1 MGRFLKAVF
10 SNKYSF
16 RFMNLSYAS
25 RLARQVFRL
34 GKSILEIN
42 HIRKLLKKEYID
54 SFTRFLDILK
64 SASMCTRWGFDN
76 LSVLSAFKIIKL
88 DHKECTKAATSAWV
102 LALVLNLSNCS
113 REMMKSYARE
123 AMLKETSIGKTTRW
137 VVENLDELSKTRRK
151 MIMEITKTLGDLI
164 IASNGALIPYKI
176 LGKQFSEKWVGIGG
190 FVSACVS
197 IYEIWNEC

>member
-1 MGRFLKAVF
+1 MEKVIRFLDKAEGRDKLLKMIQYMGRFLKAVF

-64 SASMCTRWGFDN
+64 SASMCTR
-76 LSVLSAFKIIKL
+76 
-88 DHKECTKAATSAWV
+88 
-102 LALVLNLSNCS
+102 
-113 REMMKSYARE
+113 
-123 AMLKETSIGKTTRW
+123 
-137 VVENLDELSKTRRK
+137 
-151 MIMEITKTLGDLI
+151 
-164 IASNGALIPYKI
+164 
-176 LGKQFSEKWVGIGG
+176 
-190 FVSACVS
+190 
-197 IYEIWNEC
+197 